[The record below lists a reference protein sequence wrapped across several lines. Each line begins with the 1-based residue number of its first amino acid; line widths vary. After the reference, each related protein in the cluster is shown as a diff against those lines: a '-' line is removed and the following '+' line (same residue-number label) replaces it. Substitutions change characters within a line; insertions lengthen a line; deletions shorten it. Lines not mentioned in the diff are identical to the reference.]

1 MAGDVDM
8 TASEFA
14 ELIEAELVRAAERRL
29 SVETQILVLEVI
41 VRSLRDGLLAS
52 EAETDG

>member
-1 MAGDVDM
+1 MTGDVDM

-14 ELIEAELVRAAERRL
+14 ELIEAALVRAAERRL
-29 SVETQILVLEVI
+29 CVETQILVLEVI